1 VDEEFEALI
10 AARAAAMTAVDK
22 HIGQLWTLRK
32 VDIEWTE
39 KYGRLRSA
47 YEAADKALMDYVRPR
62 MQ

>member
-1 VDEEFEALI
+1 VDEEFEALN
-10 AARAAAMTAVDK
+10 AARTAAMTAVDV
-22 HIGQLWTLRK
+22 HIGQLWTRRK

-47 YEAADKALMDYVRPR
+47 YEAADKAFVDYVRPR